1 MKEELQ
7 GNLVFDTGPLLE
19 LLNGSTL
26 GAMVRE
32 RLEFEGP
39 TPMTGEMNIAE
50 LRYLTCRKAGWR
62 KSDETVGALLNS
74 GALEVMPASE
84 FLEGAAE
91 MKCGRSVSLIDCL
104 TISMGERLGIPVV
117 FAKHERE
124 IDREVWMKPF
134 RSKLLFLVDI

>member
-62 KSDETVGALLNS
+62 KSDENGGCLVEFRWSGSDAIFRVSRRHLAPTGA
-74 GALEVMPASE
+74 
-84 FLEGAAE
+84 
-91 MKCGRSVSLIDCL
+91 
-104 TISMGERLGIPVV
+104 
-117 FAKHERE
+117 
-124 IDREVWMKPF
+124 
-134 RSKLLFLVDI
+134 